1 MVRHAAPRGLGRHC
15 HCCRQKRPTA
25 ELIPCGAS
33 QGEGGAKHGPWCHRC
48 ILTKLHK
55 NLSFI
60 AAASMAAKRG
70 TWRCPRCDDVC
81 PCNKCV
87 QRRSKDGRQRRGK
100 NQPREGTSGF
110 EFGKG
115 IEDLHI
121 SGSSHADDDSTP
133 GVSHIGR
140 ASSSIPQDDEAYEG
154 ALGLCAILKKEE
166 EEDSH
171 SHSPSDSS
179 DVPTPPQ
186 QQNSGT
192 SQDPRLPASDDQ
204 PAVNS
209 SDEKDE
215 HLSPA
220 ELPWTPRK
228 SRSAFKRDSSAA
240 RSKDVL
246 QECHSQAF
254 ARREKVTDVHAV
266 PHQVQENLELPLR
279 HKLPR
284 YSIDE
289 EQQPTFLHDSHLP
302 FPGIRGSRSFTY
314 QMQDSTLGCRSNI
327 GHKGGQP
334 KLGLRLSGSADAF
347 QYAMGGDVS
356 NSPANERLFSVG
368 RLQDSISPRSASVPH
383 TPVRRK
389 LSRKGIPS
397 RGDSG
402 IDFSPLIEPSSPC
415 KAVSPCVLP
424 RTAAEPPVINQ
435 HRMSVSAAG
444 LESDEHCASEV
455 SIEKL
460 ETLRPGSS
468 KEDDATSSFSQDVQV
483 RLFEVR
489 KASTSPGTPRML
501 KAEPYSV
508 CAGPSTS
515 RLAALGTHDRM
526 RSDKKV
532 AAAVAAALRLCVP
545 EIAGSGSSFKTSS
558 SSSDCSEGRCQA
570 SPGTDESPP
579 KAGKVENNT
588 TSDLALRRHMKLP
601 CGTVRNPE
609 NPGASPYNLIQE
621 GLTHDPWK
629 LLVASML
636 LEGHPSHMVR
646 LGVRRLFQNLPSAND
661 VLSSDIRTLQQIV
674 CSAGFHESWAKN
686 LLIFTREFSSGNWA
700 QITDLPG
707 VGRYVADAYAI
718 FVEGQLQSVHPSDSL
733 LVKYQ
738 RWALCRE

>member
-1 MVRHAAPRGLGRHC
+1 MVRLDR
-15 HCCRQKRPTA
+15 
-25 ELIPCGAS
+25 LIF
-33 QGEGGAKHGPWCHRC
+33 KIHV
-48 ILTKLHK
+48 LTD
-55 NLSFI
+55 SFSL
-60 AAASMAAKRG
+60 AG
-70 TWRCPRCDDVC
+70 T
-81 PCNKCV
+81 
-87 QRRSKDGRQRRGK
+87 
-100 NQPREGTSGF
+100 
-110 EFGKG
+110 
-115 IEDLHI
+115 
-121 SGSSHADDDSTP
+121 
-133 GVSHIGR
+133 
-140 ASSSIPQDDEAYEG
+140 PQDNEAYEG

-186 QQNSGT
+186 QQSSGT

-209 SDEKDE
+209 SEEKDE
-215 HLSPA
+215 HLSPT

-266 PHQVQENLELPLR
+266 PHQVEENLELPSR

-284 YSIDE
+284 YSVGE

-314 QMQDSTLGCRSNI
+314 QMQDSTLGCRSNV
-327 GHKGGQP
+327 GHKDGLP
-334 KLGLRLSGSADAF
+334 KPGLRLSGSADAF
-347 QYAMGGDVS
+347 QYAMGEGVS

-468 KEDDATSSFSQDVQV
+468 KEDDATSSFSKDVQL
-483 RLFEVR
+483 RLFEDR

-515 RLAALGTHDRM
+515 RLAALGTHDKM

-558 SSSDCSEGRCQA
+558 SSSDCSEGRCHA
-570 SPGTDESPP
+570 SPGTEESPP
-579 KAGKVENNT
+579 KAGKEENNT
-588 TSDLALRRHMKLP
+588 TSDLALRCHMKLP
-601 CGTVRNPE
+601 CGMIRNQE
-609 NPGASPYNLIQE
+609 ILSASPYNLIQE
-621 GLTHDPWK
+621 GLTNDPWRV
-629 LLVASML
+629 LVASML
-636 LEGHPSHMVR
+636 LEGHPSNMVR
-646 LGVRRLFQNLPSAND
+646 LGVRRLFQNLPSADD
-661 VLSSDIRTLQQIV
+661 VLSSDIQTLQQIV
-674 CSAGFHESWAKN
+674 GSAGFHERWAKN

-700 QITDLPG
+700 RITDLPG

-718 FVEGQLQSVHPSDSL
+718 FVEGCELANTFNDREGVART
-733 LVKYQ
+733 VT
-738 RWALCRE
+738 ALFTD

>member
-1 MVRHAAPRGLGRHC
+1 MALAHEAL
-15 HCCRQKRPTA
+15 
-25 ELIPCGAS
+25 
-33 QGEGGAKHGPWCHRC
+33 
-48 ILTKLHK
+48 LHK

-60 AAASMAAKRG
+60 AAATVAAKRG

-121 SGSSHADDDSTP
+121 SGSSLADDDCTP
-133 GVSHIGR
+133 GASHT
-140 ASSSIPQDDEAYEG
+140 AKATSSIPQDDEAYEG

-166 EEDSH
+166 EEEDSH
-171 SHSPSDSS
+171 SNSPSKSS
-179 DVPTPPQ
+179 DALTPPQ

-192 SQDPRLPASDDQ
+192 SQDPRLSASDDQ

-209 SDEKDE
+209 SEGKEE
-215 HLSPA
+215 HLSPT

-228 SRSAFKRDSSAA
+228 SRSACKRDSTTA
-240 RSKDVL
+240 RTEEVL
-246 QECHSQAF
+246 QECHSQALS
-254 ARREKVTDVHAV
+254 RRGKMKDVHTV
-266 PHQVQENLELPLR
+266 PHQAEENLELPSR
-279 HKLPR
+279 RKLPR
-284 YSIDE
+284 YSVDE

-314 QMQDSTLGCRSNI
+314 QMHDNTLGCRSNI
-327 GHKGGQP
+327 GHKDGQLKP
-334 KLGLRLSGSADAF
+334 GLRLSGSADAF
-347 QYAMGGDVS
+347 QYVMGGDVS
-356 NSPANERLFSVG
+356 TSPATERIFSAG
-368 RLQDSISPRSASVPH
+368 RLQDSISPRSASLPH

-424 RTAAEPPVINQ
+424 RTAAEPPVNNQ
-435 HRMSVSAAG
+435 HRMSVTAAG

-468 KEDDATSSFSQDVQV
+468 KEDDATSPFAKDVQK
-483 RLFEVR
+483 RLSEDCN
-489 KASTSPGTPRML
+489 ALTSPGTPREV
-501 KAEPYSV
+501 KAEPYGVS
-508 CAGPSTS
+508 AGPSTS
-515 RLAALGTHDRM
+515 RLATLGTHDRM

-545 EIAGSGSSFKTSS
+545 EIAGSGTSFKTSS
-558 SSSDCSEGRCQA
+558 SSSDCSEGRCDA
-570 SPGTDESPP
+570 NLSTEESPP
-579 KAGKVENNT
+579 GKENNT
-588 TSDLALRRHMKLP
+588 TSDLALRCDMKLP
-601 CGTVRNPE
+601 RGTEARKQE
-609 NPGASPYNLIQE
+609 ISSASPYNLIQE
-621 GLTHDPWK
+621 GLTNDPWK

-636 LEGHPSHMVR
+636 LEDHPSHMVR
-646 LGVRRLFQNLPSAND
+646 LGVRRLFQDLPSADD
-661 VLSSDIRTLQQIV
+661 VLSSDMQTLEQFV
-674 CSAGFHESWAKN
+674 CSAGFHERWAKN
-686 LLIFTREFSSGNWA
+686 LFIFTREFSSGNWA

-718 FVEGQLQSVHPSDSL
+718 FIEGRLQSAHPTDSL
-733 LVKYQ
+733 LLKYQ
-738 RWALCRE
+738 RWALCHK